1 MSVVT
6 AKDTTSAVIGM
17 MGIAPTC
24 GSCFMGCATKTG
36 AEQQACAMA
45 CGDAPEP
52 PGGKPC
58 KDMAAGTIKSLSGE
72 SFVACWLQPGPVCR
86 TTAPPAA
93 AGLCAQSHSNAVGVL
108 AWGKLCICQLGL
120 FSPARPLR
128 AHRCASWT
136 PACPAFALSHAAC
149 DPLLPPSTICLWQTY
164 LLLQMHAKTHTETA
178 LTGAHAVQC
187 AHASH
192 PFCLWLCMQWGV
204 LPSDVAA
211 WLLRA

>member
-1 MSVVT
+1 MTVVT

-93 AGLCAQSHSNAVGVL
+93 ATASVRNRIPTLSVSLHGESYAFVS
-108 AWGKLCICQLGL
+108 WGY
-120 FSPARPLR
+120 S
-128 AHRCASWT
+128 
-136 PACPAFALSHAAC
+136 
-149 DPLLPPSTICLWQTY
+149 LLP
-164 LLLQMHAKTHTETA
+164 
-178 LTGAHAVQC
+178 G
-187 AHASH
+187 
-192 PFCLWLCMQWGV
+192 
-204 LPSDVAA
+204 
-211 WLLRA
+211 R